1 MTDESYL
8 ATGFRDVDRNSDIG
22 KLLACL
28 QFMERLPSFAL
39 YKSRSM
45 DLMHPAPGDTAVD
58 LGCGLGFDV
67 QRLAGLTGPAGLAI
81 GVDNSSTLLRA
92 AGRAH
97 ANVDGAE
104 FIQSDIHQ
112 LPFEP
117 DSVDS
122 IRVDRVLQ
130 HIEDPGK
137 VISEMARVLKPG
149 GRMVCAEP
157 DWFTFVIDSDDL
169 ATTGKVIGRWRNS
182 FRNPAIGRQLLR
194 RVRQEGFRNTSMEGY
209 ILLAEGLHAADIIY
223 DLSATARMLE
233 NEHREDSRIF
243 SSWLDSLVKRDRRL
257 PVTASVTLFLAS
269 GQKP

>member
-8 ATGFRDVDRNSDIG
+8 AMGFRDVDRNSDIG

-28 QFMERLPSFAL
+28 RFMERLPSFAL
-39 YKSRSM
+39 YKSRSI
-45 DLMHPAPGDTAVD
+45 DLMNPEPGHTTVD

-81 GVDNSSTLLRA
+81 GVDNSNTLLRA

-97 ANVDGAE
+97 AGAE

-112 LPFEP
+112 LPFES

-194 RVRQEGFRNTSMEGY
+194 RIRQEGFRNTLMEGY
-209 ILLAEGLHAADIIY
+209 ILLADGLHAADIVY
-223 DLSATARMLE
+223 DLSATARMQE
-233 NEHREDSRIF
+233 NEDREDSRIF
-243 SSWLDSLVKRDRRL
+243 SLWLDSLVKRDRRL